1 MKNFLHKLLLILMC
15 LSLISTNT
23 ILAEDSLSLNV
34 ASVYLTVGDQEKKN
48 VLFEVVELDADVM
61 TDLHFDVS
69 ITEKGNYT
77 YQLVQYDDS
86 TKYGIVERRYPFVSG
101 RFQYSRR

>member
-1 MKNFLHKLLLILMC
+1 MKAFFSKLLLSIIC

-48 VLFEVVELDADVM
+48 VLFEIVELDADVM
-61 TDLHFDVS
+61 VDLHFD
-69 ITEKGNYT
+69 E
-77 YQLVQYDDS
+77 D
-86 TKYGIVERRYPFVSG
+86 
-101 RFQYSRR
+101 